1 MIVPPTP
8 LPGVL
13 IVEPQIFGDARGFFV
28 ETWQAARY
36 HQAGISAE
44 FVQDNV
50 SFSRRGVLRGL
61 HLQHPNGQDKLVTV
75 LEGEVFD
82 VAVDVRV
89 GSPHFGKSTFVML
102 SGENKRQLFI
112 PRGFAHGFCVTSETA
127 LFMYK
132 CSDLYSPGTELGV
145 IYDDPDLAIAWPIA
159 AAAVSEKDSRYP
171 RLRDIDPGRLPKY
184 ATAPTDR

>member
-1 MIVPPTP
+1 MIVTPTP

-13 IVEPQIFGDARGFFV
+13 VVDPQVFGDSRGFFV
-28 ETWQAARY
+28 ETWQEARY
-36 HQAGISAE
+36 RDAGIGLP

-61 HLQHPNGQDKLVTV
+61 HLQHPGDQAKLVTV

-82 VAVDVRV
+82 VAVDVRI
-89 GSPHFGKSTFVML
+89 GSPHFGKSTSVTL
-102 SGENKRQLFI
+102 SGANKRQLFI

-132 CSDLYSPGTELGV
+132 CSDLYSPGTELG
-145 IYDDPDLAIAWPIA
+145 ILYSDPDLGIAWPISDPT
-159 AAAVSEKDSRYP
+159 VSDKDGRYP
-171 RLRDIDPGRLPKY
+171 RLRDVDPGRLPKY
-184 ATAPTDR
+184 AA

>member
-1 MIVPPTP
+1 MIVTPTA

-13 IVEPQIFGDARGFFV
+13 IIEPKVFGDPRGFFF
-28 ETWQAARY
+28 ETWHEARY
-36 HQAGISAE
+36 REAGISVP

-61 HLQHPNGQDKLVTV
+61 HLQHPGDQAKLVTV

-82 VAVDVRV
+82 VAIDVRV
-89 GSPHFGKSTFVML
+89 GSPDFGKPASVTL
-102 SGENKRQLFI
+102 SGENKRQFFI
-112 PRGFAHGFCVTSETA
+112 PQGFAHGFCVTSETA

-132 CSDLYSPGTELGV
+132 CSDVYSPSTEMG
-145 IYDDPDLAIAWPIA
+145 IAYGDPDLAIRWPIA
-159 AAAVSEKDSRYP
+159 NPTVSEKDSHYP

-184 ATAPTDR
+184 SA

>member
-1 MIVPPTP
+1 MIVTPTP

-13 IVEPQIFGDARGFFV
+13 VVEPKMFGDGRGYFL
-28 ETWQAARY
+28 ETWQEARY
-36 HQAGISAE
+36 REAGIPAE

-61 HLQHPNGQDKLVTV
+61 HFQHPGDQAKLVTV

-89 GSPHFGKSTFVML
+89 GSPHFGKSTSVVL
-102 SGENKRQLFI
+102 TGASKRQLFI
-112 PRGFAHGFCVTSETA
+112 PRGFAHGFCVTSDTA

-132 CSDLYSPGTELGV
+132 CSDPYSPSTEMGV
-145 IYDDPDLAIAWPIA
+145 AHGDPDLAIAWPIA
-159 AAAVSEKDSRYP
+159 DPAVSEKDSRYP
-171 RLRDIDPGRLPKY
+171 RLRDIDPARLPRY
-184 ATAPTDR
+184 VT